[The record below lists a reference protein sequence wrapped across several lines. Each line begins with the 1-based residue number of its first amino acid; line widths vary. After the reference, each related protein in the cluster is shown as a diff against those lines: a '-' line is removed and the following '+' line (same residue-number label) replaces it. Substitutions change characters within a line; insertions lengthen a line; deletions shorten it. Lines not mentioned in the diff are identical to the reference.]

1 MRSTRAAA
9 GNPAERSGGQVL
21 QIGQRGASL
30 IEAVVASAL
39 MGIGVVGGLTA
50 WDTASVS
57 AARAVRIAWANC
69 IVRSEM
75 NAILAEQYDADPND
89 PYRAP
94 STFEAD
100 GTVHVSVTT
109 LRGGAEQQVTVTAY
123 DPTSAH
129 TVVLAQVSALKASA
143 LAGDKSVDD
152 GGVLSDVAL
161 GCPQR

>member
-1 MRSTRAAA
+1 MRSTDR
-9 GNPAERSGGQVL
+9 RRGQS
-21 QIGQRGASL
+21 GASL

-57 AARAVRIAWANC
+57 AGRAVRIAWANC

-75 NAILAEQYDADPND
+75 NAILSSDYVTNPNSYSVPPAYD
-89 PYRAP
+89 
-94 STFEAD
+94 AD
-100 GTVHVSVTT
+100 GTVKVTVSQVPN
-109 LRGGAEQQVTVTAY
+109 RAEQLVTVTAY
-123 DPTSAH
+123 DPTSDH
-129 TVVLAQVSALKASA
+129 TVLARVSVLKASA
-143 LAGDKSVDD
+143 LAGGKSMDD